1 MIVADLFTFIREM
14 KGEGCA
20 ILLVEQNVHQ
30 ALTACDRFIVIERG
44 RVVLS
49 GNASDK
55 ADCERLVETIAF

>member
-1 MIVADLFTFIREM
+1 
-14 KGEGCA
+14 
-20 ILLVEQNVHQ
+20 VEQNVHQ